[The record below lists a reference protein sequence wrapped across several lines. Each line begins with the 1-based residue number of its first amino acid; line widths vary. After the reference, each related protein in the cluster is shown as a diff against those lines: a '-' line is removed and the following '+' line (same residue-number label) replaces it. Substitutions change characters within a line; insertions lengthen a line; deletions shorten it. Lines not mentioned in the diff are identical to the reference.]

1 MSPEELSMV
10 EASSTVEEKYVKAN
24 DSIGDRFVDTIKYF
38 GAEPMNDML
47 KNSDDGIS
55 SVREFYNI
63 LKGENVSINKFY

>member
-24 DSIGDRFVDTIKYF
+24 DSIGDRFVDTIKYV

>member
-47 KNSDDGIS
+47 KIAMMGYLVLENSII
-55 SVREFYNI
+55 F
-63 LKGENVSINKFY
+63 